1 MKAMVYT
8 QYGPPQVLQL
18 QKVNKPVP
26 KDNEVLVRIKATA
39 ANSGDARLRRADP
52 PGVRLFFGLTKP
64 NRNILGSVFSGEIES
79 IGKNVKRYKVGE
91 QIFGATG
98 MSFGGYAEY
107 KSLPEDGI
115 FTLKPVNLSHE
126 EAAVIPFGGAT
137 ALHFIRKA
145 NIRKGQKVLIIGAS
159 GAVGT
164 AAVQLAIHL
173 GAEVTAVAGS
183 ANMNLLK
190 SLGAVK
196 VIDYTREDFSTGGE
210 TYDVIYDTVNMN
222 SYESRLARLSP
233 DGVLILGAGGLS
245 EMFRGLWTSLT
256 SKRRV
261 VMGVIS
267 QNGEDVEYLKG
278 LAEKGLLKPVI
289 DKTYSLEQL
298 ADAHAYVEQG
308 HKKGNVAIT
317 V

>member
-91 QIFGATG
+91 EIFGATG

-107 KSLPEDGI
+107 KNLPEDGI

-183 ANMNLLK
+183 ANMDLLK

-222 SYESRLARLSP
+222 SYECRLARLSP

-267 QNGEDVEYLKG
+267 QNGEDVKYLKG